1 MTSVRGDGILYM
13 YKQAGSAAASPRNF
27 REKDQSGRKARPFP
41 VPAPGRKERKAM
53 DKDFEKLREII
64 IDVAGVAE
72 DEIKEDTRFVDDLQL
87 DSLDLAQI
95 IMGIEQEYDVTV
107 DPEVAQK
114 VVTVGDALELI
125 KKAGK

>member
-1 MTSVRGDGILYM
+1 
-13 YKQAGSAAASPRNF
+13 
-27 REKDQSGRKARPFP
+27 
-41 VPAPGRKERKAM
+41 M